1 MNPYPSF
8 QLPDALKP
16 FLSEPEAAQTMRRH
30 WLHGC
35 ERVQESWLRS
45 TRGLFAHCDAML
57 REGQTL
63 QDSMLAQY
71 FEWVKGWTGTP
82 VGAKPTAPV
91 KPATAATV
99 EPVAPVKTPP
109 SEDDLTL
116 IQGVGKVVQ
125 HRLNKVGVIS
135 FEQVAA
141 WSDTE
146 IAYIENNVLGSRFSG
161 RVSREGWQT
170 QAKALMKKD

>member
-16 FLSEPEAAQTMRRH
+16 FLSELESAQTVRRH
-30 WLHGC
+30 WLHEC
-35 ERVQESWLRS
+35 ERVQQSWLRS

-71 FEWVKGWTGTP
+71 FEWVKGWTGAGAAPSTSATP
-82 VGAKPTAPV
+82 AVETAVEPAAPV
-91 KPATAATV
+91 T
-99 EPVAPVKTPP
+99 EIPP
-109 SEDDLTL
+109 EDDLTR

-125 HRLNKVGVIS
+125 HRLNKVGVFS
-135 FEQVAA
+135 FHQIAT
-141 WSDTE
+141 WTDTE

-161 RVSREGWQT
+161 RVRRERWQR
-170 QAKALMKKD
+170 QAQELMKKD